1 MNRPRPFGW
10 IITVILAAGCL
21 LAAMLVGEPVWLPS
35 LAVVAGLALAVAA
48 GVGMVH
54 WIGSIW
60 VSLLGDYRRAMANSE
75 RVALLDRIARMDTE
89 QVEFAKRY
97 VPRIE
102 MATGDAG
109 PALFLR
115 VVNDTIPLEFV
126 KQFLNEGE
134 DEWLCPVRRYS
145 EGSLERKWA
154 EEFTAWAIWMG
165 YAAEAGGN
173 RPARWIARGRAMK
186 ALGLIQ

>member
-10 IITVILAAGCL
+10 ISAATLAAACL
-21 LAAMLVGEPVWLPS
+21 LAAMLVGEPVWLPVVA
-35 LAVVAGLALAVAA
+35 LVAGLALAVAA
-48 GVGMVH
+48 GVGMVE
-54 WIGSIW
+54 WIVSRWVELLRAYRQATSI
-60 VSLLGDYRRAMANSE
+60 SE
-75 RVALLDRIARMDTE
+75 RVALLKEITRMDAE
-89 QVEFAKRY
+89 QMEFAKRY
-97 VPRIE
+97 VPRLE
-102 MATGDAG
+102 MAAGDAG
-109 PALFLR
+109 PAMFLR

-126 KQFLNEGE
+126 RMFIEEGE
-134 DEWLCPVRRYS
+134 EDWLCPVRQYS

-154 EEFTAWAIWMG
+154 EGFTSWCIWMG